1 MTRFSAVLLT
11 VLALAGLSPAI
22 AQPRE
27 EQREQHR
34 ELADIE
40 KKLKERRGDETR
52 LRDEAKARDKDVA
65 ALRHRMIEA
74 ADALQDAERRI
85 GEIKAQTARLEGEQT
100 QLSASLATQ
109 QASLGDALAALQS
122 IERARPPALL
132 VSPEDAAHAAR
143 TAMLLAD
150 VTPQIEARAGALKET
165 LARHADVRAALDKER
180 LASEKTNAEIAQR
193 RALLA
198 ELLEGKQ
205 SERRTAERLAKAAQ
219 SETAALAARAD
230 SLRGILNRLE
240 KLARVVA
247 PRVKP
252 PAPARGRTP
261 PAASLDLPSSAAQR
275 PAPYRPARPFA
286 GARGALKAPI
296 VGNVI
301 GSFGAARPEGGK
313 FDGLRYAASSG
324 AIVTAPFEGNVSF
337 ARNWDPI
344 GNLIVLDVGG
354 GFHILLLGVGA
365 FLVEE
370 GQSVKAG
377 EPVAAM
383 SGADAELDLEIRRNG
398 DPVNP
403 SLWLSGNAG
412 ADGSS

>member
-1 MTRFSAVLLT
+1 MIRFAAALILAFAPAGAGS
-11 VLALAGLSPAI
+11 ALAQAGK
-22 AQPRE
+22 QE
-27 EQREQHR
+27 R
-34 ELADIE
+34 ELADVE
-40 KKLKERRGDETR
+40 KRLKERRNEETR
-52 LRDEAKARDKDVA
+52 LRDEAKAREKEVA

-85 GEIKAQTARLEGEQT
+85 KEINAETERLETEEKEI
-100 QLSASLATQ
+100 AVSLAAQ
-109 QASLGDALAALQS
+109 QSSLGDALAALQS

-150 VTPQIEARAGALKET
+150 VTPQIEARAAALKEALSRQT
-165 LARHADVRAALDKER
+165 AVREALEKER
-180 LASEKTNAEIAQR
+180 ADFERTNEEVAQR

-198 ELLEGKQ
+198 DLLNEKQ
-205 SERRTAERLAKAAQ
+205 QERRTAERLAKAAQ

-230 SLRGILNRLE
+230 TLRGVLNRLE

-247 PRVKP
+247 PRRKP
-252 PAPARGRTP
+252 PPPSPSRLAAPRLDP
-261 PAASLDLPSSAAQR
+261 PASATPRREA
-275 PAPYRPARPFA
+275 YRPAKAFA
-286 GARGALKAPI
+286 SARGALRSPI
-296 VGNVI
+296 AGNVI
-301 GSFGAARPEGGK
+301 GRFGAVRPEGGK
-313 FDGLRYAASSG
+313 FEGLRYAAGSG

-337 ARNWDPI
+337 ARQWGPV

-354 GFHILLLGVGA
+354 GYHILLLGVGA

-370 GQSVKAG
+370 GQTVKAG

-383 SGADAELDLEIRRNG
+383 SGAGAELDLEIRKNG

-403 SLWLSGNAG
+403 SLWLSENAG
-412 ADGSS
+412 PDGSS

>member
-1 MTRFSAVLLT
+1 MIRFFAVVVFAGALLSA
-11 VLALAGLSPAI
+11 APAH
-22 AQPRE
+22 AQSGRQE
-27 EQREQHR
+27 R
-34 ELADIE
+34 ELADVE
-40 KKLKERRGDETR
+40 RQLKERRGEETR
-52 LRDEAKARDKDVA
+52 LRDEAKAREKEVA

-85 GEIKAQTARLEGEQT
+85 AEINRETARLEKEET
-100 QLSASLATQ
+100 AIAESLAAQ

-150 VTPQIEARAGALKET
+150 VTPQIEARAAALKET
-165 LARHADVRAALDKER
+165 LTRQTAIRKALEEERADFER
-180 LASEKTNAEIAQR
+180 TNEEVAQR

-198 ELLEGKQ
+198 DLLKQ
-205 SERRTAERLAKAAQ
+205 KQQERRTAERLAKAAQ

-230 SLRGILNRLE
+230 SLRGILSRLE
-240 KLARVVA
+240 KLSRVVA
-247 PRVKP
+247 PRRKP
-252 PAPARGRTP
+252 PPPSKIATGRPIDPQGAAPVRREA
-261 PAASLDLPSSAAQR
+261 
-275 PAPYRPARPFA
+275 YRPAKAFA

-301 GSFGAARPEGGK
+301 GRFGASRPEGGK
-313 FDGLRYAASSG
+313 FEGLRYAAGSG
-324 AIVTAPFEGNVSF
+324 AIVTAPFEGSVSF
-337 ARNWDPI
+337 ARRWGTV
-344 GNLIVLDVGG
+344 GNLIVLDVGEG
-354 GFHILLLGVGA
+354 YHILLLGVGA

-370 GQSVKAG
+370 GQTVKAG

-383 SGADAELDLEIRRNG
+383 SGAGAELDLEIRKNG

-403 SLWLSGNAG
+403 SLWLSENAG

>member
-1 MTRFSAVLLT
+1 MIRFAAACILAF
-11 VLALAGLSPAI
+11 ALAGAAPAF
-22 AQPRE
+22 AQSGKQE
-27 EQREQHR
+27 R
-34 ELADIE
+34 ELADVE
-40 KKLKERRGDETR
+40 KKLKERRNEETR
-52 LRDEAKARDKDVA
+52 LRDEAKARDKEVA

-85 GEIKAQTARLEGEQT
+85 AEINAETARLEEEEKEISQ
-100 QLSASLATQ
+100 SLGAQ

-150 VTPQIEARAGALKET
+150 VTPQIEARAAALKET
-165 LARHADVRAALDKER
+165 LTRQTAVREALEKER
-180 LASEKTNAEIAQR
+180 ADFEQTNAEVGQR

-198 ELLEGKQ
+198 DLLQQKQ
-205 SERRTAERLAKAAQ
+205 QERRTAERLAKAAQ

-247 PRVKP
+247 PRRKP
-252 PAPARGRTP
+252 PPPTPGRLTPAPRIDP
-261 PAASLDLPSSAAQR
+261 PGAVATR
-275 PAPYRPARPFA
+275 REPYRPAKAFA
-286 GARGALKAPI
+286 AARGALRAPI
-296 VGNVI
+296 AGNVI
-301 GSFGAARPEGGK
+301 GRFGTARPEGGK
-313 FDGLRYAASSG
+313 FEGLRYAAGSG
-324 AIVTAPFEGNVSF
+324 AIVTAPFEGSVSF
-337 ARNWDPI
+337 ARQWGPI

-354 GFHILLLGVGA
+354 GYHILLLGVGA

-370 GQSVKAG
+370 GQTVKAG

-383 SGADAELDLEIRRNG
+383 SGAGAELDLEIRKNG

-403 SLWLSGNAG
+403 SLWLSENAG
-412 ADGSS
+412 PDGSS

>member
-1 MTRFSAVLLT
+1 MIRFAAAL
-11 VLALAGLSPAI
+11 VLAFAPAGAGPAF
-22 AQPRE
+22 AQAGKQE
-27 EQREQHR
+27 R
-34 ELADIE
+34 ELADVE
-40 KKLKERRGDETR
+40 KQLKERRNEETR
-52 LRDEAKARDKDVA
+52 LRDEAKAREKEVA

-85 GEIKAQTARLEGEQT
+85 KEINAETARLETDEKEI
-100 QLSASLATQ
+100 AVSLAAQ

-150 VTPQIEARAGALKET
+150 VTPQIEARAAALKET
-165 LARHADVRAALDKER
+165 LSRQTAVREALEKER
-180 LASEKTNAEIAQR
+180 ADFEQTNEEVAQR

-198 ELLEGKQ
+198 DLLQEKQ
-205 SERRTAERLAKAAQ
+205 QERRTAERLAKAAQ

-230 SLRGILNRLE
+230 TLRGVLNRLE
-240 KLARVVA
+240 KLSRVVA
-247 PRVKP
+247 PRRKP
-252 PAPARGRTP
+252 PPPSPSRLAAPRLDP
-261 PAASLDLPSSAAQR
+261 PASAAPR
-275 PAPYRPARPFA
+275 REAYRPAKAFA
-286 GARGALKAPI
+286 SARGALRSPI
-296 VGNVI
+296 AGNVI
-301 GSFGAARPEGGK
+301 GRFGAARPEGGK
-313 FDGLRYAASSG
+313 FEGLRYAAGSG

-337 ARNWDPI
+337 ARQWGPV

-354 GFHILLLGVGA
+354 GYHILLLGVGA

-370 GQSVKAG
+370 GQTVKAG

-383 SGADAELDLEIRRNG
+383 SGAGAKLDLEIRKNG

-403 SLWLSGNAG
+403 SLWLSENAG
-412 ADGSS
+412 PDGSS

>member
-1 MTRFSAVLLT
+1 MNRFAAALLLL
-11 VLALAGLSPAI
+11 LALQGAGAAH
-22 AQPRE
+22 AQPDKRT
-27 EQREQHR
+27 R
-34 ELADIE
+34 ELADVE
-40 KKLKERRGDETR
+40 KQLKERRNEETR
-52 LRDEAKARDKDVA
+52 LRDEAKAREKEAA
-65 ALRHRMIEA
+65 ALRRQMIEA

-85 GEIKAQTARLEGEQT
+85 EEINKETARLEAEEKS
-100 QLSASLATQ
+100 LSASLAVQ
-109 QASLGDALAALQS
+109 QSSLGDALAALQS

-150 VTPQIEARAGALKET
+150 VTPQIEARAAALKET
-165 LARHADVRAALDKER
+165 LSRRAEVRAALEKER
-180 LASEKTNAEIAQR
+180 ADFEKANEDIAQR

-198 ELLEGKQ
+198 DLFEQKQ
-205 SERRTAERLAKAAQ
+205 KERRTAERLAKAAQ

-230 SLRGILNRLE
+230 SLRGVLNRLE

-252 PAPARGRTP
+252 APPDRLAAPRRTDP
-261 PAASLDLPSSAAQR
+261 PAAPPRRQAFR
-275 PAPYRPARPFA
+275 PAKAFA
-286 GARGALKAPI
+286 AARGALKAPI
-296 VGNVI
+296 AGNVI
-301 GSFGAARPEGGK
+301 GRYGAPRPEGGK
-313 FDGLRYAASSG
+313 FEGLRFAANAG

-337 ARNWDPI
+337 ARAWGPI
-344 GNLIVLDVGG
+344 GNLIVLDVGEG
-354 GFHILLLGVGA
+354 YHILLLGVGA

-370 GQSVKAG
+370 GQTVKAG

-383 SGADAELDLEIRRNG
+383 SGAGAQLDLEIRKNG

-403 SLWLSGNAG
+403 SLWLSENAG

>member
-1 MTRFSAVLLT
+1 MTRFGGVLLF
-11 VLALAGLSPAI
+11 VSVFAFALTGAAPAT

-27 EQREQHR
+27 EQR

-52 LRDEAKARDKDVA
+52 LRDEAKARDKEVA

-85 GEIKAQTARLEGEQT
+85 VEIKAETARLEREQK

-109 QASLGDALAALQS
+109 QSSLGDALAALQS

-165 LARHADVRAALDKER
+165 LSRHADVRSALDKER
-180 LASEKTNAEIAQR
+180 IASEQTNAEIAQR

-198 ELLEGKQ
+198 ELLQDKQ

-252 PAPARGRTP
+252 PAPARGRTATARLAP
-261 PAASLDLPSSAAQR
+261 PNIAIER

-301 GSFGAARPEGGK
+301 GNFGAARPEGGK

>member
-1 MTRFSAVLLT
+1 MIRLAAALVVAF
-11 VLALAGLSPAI
+11 ALAGAPPAR
-22 AQPRE
+22 AQSGKQE
-27 EQREQHR
+27 R
-34 ELADIE
+34 ELADVE
-40 KKLKERRGDETR
+40 KQLKERRGEETR
-52 LRDEAKARDKDVA
+52 LRDEAKAREKEVS

-85 GEIKAQTARLEGEQT
+85 TEINAETARLEKEETEIAQ
-100 QLSASLATQ
+100 SLAEQ
-109 QASLGDALAALQS
+109 QSSLGDALAALQS

-150 VTPQIEARAGALKET
+150 VTPQIEARAAALKET
-165 LARHADVRAALDKER
+165 LTRQTSVREALENERADYER
-180 LASEKTNAEIAQR
+180 TNAEVEQR

-198 ELLEGKQ
+198 DLLQQKQ
-205 SERRTAERLAKAAQ
+205 QERRTAERLAKAAQ

-240 KLARVVA
+240 KLSRVVA
-247 PRVKP
+247 PRRKP
-252 PAPARGRTP
+252 PAPAGDRLAPNARIDPPRTP
-261 PAASLDLPSSAAQR
+261 AARREA
-275 PAPYRPARPFA
+275 YRPAKAFA
-286 GARGALKAPI
+286 AARGALKAPI
-296 VGNVI
+296 AGNVI
-301 GSFGAARPEGGK
+301 GRFGAARPEGGK
-313 FDGLRYAASSG
+313 FDGLRYAAGSG

-337 ARNWDPI
+337 ARRWGPV

-354 GFHILLLGVGA
+354 GYHILLLGVGA

-370 GQSVKAG
+370 GQTVKAG

-383 SGADAELDLEIRRNG
+383 SGAGAELDLEIRKNG

-403 SLWLSGNAG
+403 SLWLSENAG
-412 ADGSS
+412 PDGSS

>member
-1 MTRFSAVLLT
+1 MIRLVAIFALVF
-11 VLALAGLSPAI
+11 ALAGAAPAL
-22 AQPRE
+22 AQSGKQE
-27 EQREQHR
+27 R
-34 ELADIE
+34 ELADVE
-40 KKLKERRGDETR
+40 KKLKERRTEETR
-52 LRDEAKARDKDVA
+52 LRDEAKAREKEVA

-85 GEIKAQTARLEGEQT
+85 AEINSETARLEGEEKEISQ
-100 QLSASLATQ
+100 SLGAQ

-150 VTPQIEARAGALKET
+150 VTPQIEARAAALKET
-165 LARHADVRAALDKER
+165 LTRQTTVREALEQERADFEQ
-180 LASEKTNAEIAQR
+180 TNEEVAQR

-198 ELLEGKQ
+198 DLLQQKQ
-205 SERRTAERLAKAAQ
+205 QERRTAERLAKAAQ

-247 PRVKP
+247 PRRKP
-252 PAPARGRTP
+252 PPPPSPGRLAPSPRIDPPETP
-261 PAASLDLPSSAAQR
+261 ATRREA
-275 PAPYRPARPFA
+275 YRPAKAFA
-286 GARGALKAPI
+286 SARGALRAPI
-296 VGNVI
+296 AGNVI
-301 GSFGAARPEGGK
+301 GRFGASRPEGGK
-313 FDGLRYAASSG
+313 FEGLRYAAGSG
-324 AIVTAPFEGNVSF
+324 AIVTAPFEGSVSF
-337 ARNWDPI
+337 ARQWGPI

-354 GFHILLLGVGA
+354 GYHILLLGVGA

-370 GQSVKAG
+370 GQTVKAG

-383 SGADAELDLEIRRNG
+383 SGAGAELDLEIRKNG

-403 SLWLSGNAG
+403 SLWLSENAG